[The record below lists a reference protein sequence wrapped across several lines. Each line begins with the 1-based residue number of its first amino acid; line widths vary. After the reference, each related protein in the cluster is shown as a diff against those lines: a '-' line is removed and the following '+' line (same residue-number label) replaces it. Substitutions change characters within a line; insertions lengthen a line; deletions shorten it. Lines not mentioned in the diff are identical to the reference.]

1 MHMRVQICA
10 AIVVASVF
18 ATGARAQVADSFYE
32 VETKYIF
39 GFTEGSGIGLEG
51 EKEFSAETVAG
62 FGRRDGHYAASQT
75 KLEFEH
81 TPNQFLQIEFGALVA
96 TQDIRNVTGFDDR
109 NAVGF
114 GGLFG
119 EIRYLMVERGA
130 SSPFAITVSVEPVW
144 RRLDETTGERVT
156 NYELES
162 KLNIDTQ
169 LIENR
174 LYFGLNL
181 IYEPET
187 TRIATGE
194 WEKESTFGVS
204 GALTFRPLPKLLVGG
219 ELGYFRHYDGIGFNT
234 YTGDALFL
242 GPTLYL
248 QLTNKAF
255 VTAAWATQIAGQAVG
270 DPNPLNLADFSRN
283 KAKLKFAFEF

>member
-1 MHMRVQICA
+1 MEMSETKRCICEYR
-10 AIVVASVF
+10 F
-18 ATGARAQVADSFYE
+18 ARRLSWPVCLRPARGRRSPNSFYE

-109 NAVGF
+109 NTVSF

-174 LYFGLNL
+174 LYLGLNL

-194 WEKESTFGVS
+194 WEKEFDLRRVRRADIP
-204 GALTFRPLPKLLVGG
+204 ALAEASRRRRARLLPPL
-219 ELGYFRHYDGIGFNT
+219 
-234 YTGDALFL
+234 
-242 GPTLYL
+242 
-248 QLTNKAF
+248 
-255 VTAAWATQIAGQAVG
+255 
-270 DPNPLNLADFSRN
+270 
-283 KAKLKFAFEF
+283 